1 VAFLKI
7 DAGMG
12 WTKGTVARSHVDER
26 FDTAESGKRARV
38 ERATRT
44 STTTKTMILINSK
57 PKLPRNHRRIA
68 AF

>member
-12 WTKGTVARSHVDER
+12 WMKGTVARSHVDER

-38 ERATRT
+38 GSATIA
-44 STTTKTMILINSK
+44 STTTKSTKMRSQLAL
-57 PKLPRNHRRIA
+57 LPA
-68 AF
+68 